1 MGFSALSGSANDIS
15 LLLLHYQHSARTEE
29 FLSCRFAAESR
40 FAMG

>member
-15 LLLLHYQHSARTEE
+15 LLLLHYQHSARRE

-40 FAMG
+40 FAVG